1 MKQLLKTL
9 LILLLFQMIVLP
21 TISQIKYQ
29 TENDTLICYTKED
42 NRLIAIMLKEGEIS
56 SELNIIND
64 TIISTLNANIVE
76 YKKLANLMNTQI
88 DTLKLQNKTLLYNK
102 QILSIENNR
111 LTEVNKQWKFATF
124 VSSTLSIGL
133 IILIVLL

>member
-1 MKQLLKTL
+1 
-9 LILLLFQMIVLP
+9 
-21 TISQIKYQ
+21 
-29 TENDTLICYTKED
+29 
-42 NRLIAIMLKEGEIS
+42 MLKEGEIS

-76 YKKLANLMNTQI
+76 YKKLANLMTTQI